1 MEDKCIIDLQR
12 DCIGLAEATLL
23 KKRIEL
29 LEEWKEKSSKFQED
43 FYKYQRIQIE
53 RDARLDE
60 RLINM
65 DNNLRKVV
73 EWQEDQQKKPAKR
86 WESVADKVLM
96 MVVGA
101 VVAFV
106 LTKIGLQ

>member
-1 MEDKCIIDLQR
+1 MEDKCIIDPQR

-29 LEEWKEKSSKFQED
+29 LEEWKEKSSKFHED
-43 FYKYQRIQIE
+43 FYKYQRVQIE

-73 EWQEDQQKKPAKR
+73 EWQEEQQKKPAKR
-86 WESVADKVLM
+86 WESIVDKLIM
-96 MVVGA
+96 LFVGA
-101 VVAFV
+101 VCTYV
-106 LTKIGLQ
+106 LTKIGL

>member
-29 LEEWKEKSSKFQED
+29 LEEWKEKSSKFHED

-65 DNNLRKVV
+65 DNNLRRMV
-73 EWQEDQQKKPAKR
+73 EWQEEQQKKPAKR

-101 VVAFV
+101 VVAFI
-106 LTKIGLQ
+106 LTKVGLQ